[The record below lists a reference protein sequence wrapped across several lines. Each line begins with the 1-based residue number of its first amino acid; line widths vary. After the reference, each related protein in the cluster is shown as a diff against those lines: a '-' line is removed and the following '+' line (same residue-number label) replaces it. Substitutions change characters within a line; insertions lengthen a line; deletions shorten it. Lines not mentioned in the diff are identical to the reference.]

1 MVDTQGVR
9 VIEVTL
15 SDTDRVEYALKSFR
29 RKVQKSGIL
38 KELRARRHYVKPSL
52 ARRLKAAAALRRK
65 RRKARSWSA

>member
-1 MVDTQGVR
+1 M
-9 VIEVTL
+9 IEVTL

-65 RRKARSWSA
+65 RRKARSWTA

>member
-1 MVDTQGVR
+1 M
-9 VIEVTL
+9 IEVTL

-65 RRKARSWSA
+65 RRKARTWSA

>member
-1 MVDTQGVR
+1 M
-9 VIEVTL
+9 IEVTL

-65 RRKARSWSA
+65 RRKARSWSS

>member
-1 MVDTQGVR
+1 

-65 RRKARSWSA
+65 RRKARSWTA

>member
-1 MVDTQGVR
+1 

-38 KELRARRHYVKPSL
+38 KELRARRHYVKPSM

-65 RRKARSWSA
+65 RRKARTWTA

>member
-1 MVDTQGVR
+1 

-38 KELRARRHYVKPSL
+38 KELRARRHFVTPSL

-65 RRKARSWSA
+65 RRKARTWTA

>member
-1 MVDTQGVR
+1 

>member
-1 MVDTQGVR
+1 M
-9 VIEVTL
+9 IEITL

-38 KELRARRHYVKPSL
+38 RELRERRHYVKPST

-65 RRKARSWSA
+65 RRKARAWSS

>member
-1 MVDTQGVR
+1 

-65 RRKARSWSA
+65 RRKARSWSS

>member
-1 MVDTQGVR
+1 M
-9 VIEVTL
+9 IEVTL

>member
-1 MVDTQGVR
+1 

-65 RRKARSWSA
+65 RRKARTWTA

>member
-1 MVDTQGVR
+1 M
-9 VIEVTL
+9 IEVTL

-38 KELRARRHYVKPSL
+38 KELRARRHYVKPSM

-65 RRKARSWSA
+65 RRKARTWSA

>member
-1 MVDTQGVR
+1 M
-9 VIEVTL
+9 IEVTL

-38 KELRARRHYVKPSL
+38 KELRARRHYVKPSM

-65 RRKARSWSA
+65 RRKARTWTA

>member
-1 MVDTQGVR
+1 
-9 VIEVTL
+9 
-15 SDTDRVEYALKSFR
+15 VEYALKSFR

-65 RRKARSWSA
+65 RRKARSWTA

>member
-1 MVDTQGVR
+1 M
-9 VIEVTL
+9 IEVTL

-38 KELRARRHYVKPSL
+38 KELWARRHYVIPSL

-65 RRKARSWSA
+65 RRKARSWTA

>member
-1 MVDTQGVR
+1 

-38 KELRARRHYVKPSL
+38 KELRARRHYVKPSM

-65 RRKARSWSA
+65 RRKARTWSA